1 MTGKLTWIRNSSWM
15 NTIGRISFRELFSIF
30 FPVSR
35 KAQHKMTTNL
45 LEWKVECKLY
55 DRCKH
60 VNLANVM
67 SCATLHWLKC
77 LQSITILVRA
87 LLPIKPQLWLYL
99 CQCQFNQLSSIDTA
113 FAEWYSLVSKPI
125 ADNHTNSLVFYFPN
139 NSNHHYQHQRKLP
152 LLVAMIFN
160 KYILKAAKTW

>member
-1 MTGKLTWIRNSSWM
+1 MTGKLTRIRNSSWM

-67 SCATLHWLKC
+67 SCATLYWLKC
-77 LQSITILVRA
+77 LQSITILVWA
-87 LLPIKPQLWLYL
+87 LLPIKPQLWLDLMSMPVQSALKHRYSVRRVVFIGL
-99 CQCQFNQLSSIDTA
+99 KTYSWQPHQLIGFLFPQQFQPPLPTSTETA
-113 FAEWYSLVSKPI
+113 I
-125 ADNHTNSLVFYFPN
+125 ASCHDIQQIHT
-139 NSNHHYQHQRKLP
+139 
-152 LLVAMIFN
+152 
-160 KYILKAAKTW
+160 